1 MSSQEPSDGISAPV
15 DLNPVDLVAT
25 DSTPVESTRAE
36 SMLVESMPVESG
48 PAVLDPKQ
56 ADELSMIAND
66 LLAGISDE
74 ITKPSKKQRAAKA
87 SSPKPQ
93 SAAPATSAAPVV
105 PTSAKATK
113 PSKPSDAFDSDMD
126 EDVLSDEPADESSE
140 EVNDGRITFY
150 DLKLPNEICSALKAS
165 GYEYPTAIQAATIPA
180 MTEGR
185 DVLGQAQTGTGKTAA
200 FALPL
205 LSRINVE
212 NPATQV
218 LVLTPTRE
226 LAIQVAESFQRYAQ
240 HMRGLRVAPIYGG
253 QAYSTQIH
261 ALQRGVHIVVG
272 TPGRVMDHMRENR
285 LRVDTLQ
292 CLVLDEADEMLRMG
306 FVDDV
311 QWILDQTPPGRQI
324 ALFSATMPNAI
335 REIADKHLKNP
346 HVISIDSQQRT
357 AETIRQ
363 RFVLVEH
370 RSKFEALLRI
380 LEAEEREGMIIFVK
394 TRLATVELADNLTK
408 MGHAAVALNGD
419 IAQAQRE
426 RTVDQLKEGVF
437 DILVATDVA
446 ARGLDVQRIT
456 HVINY
461 DLPVDSEA
469 YVHRIGRTG
478 RAGRSG
484 AAIVFIAPR
493 QRGFLREIDRAAG
506 QMIEPMAIPTAKEI
520 NAMRVSRFK
529 SKIVAACAENA
540 TPSPQFTMFEKLIE
554 QCMLENDLTA
564 GKIAA
569 AMAMVVQG
577 NKTFL
582 VEDAGRSGR
591 RDVFADESGRPD
603 TMTRRDGR
611 GRDGGRE
618 ERPGRDSRAP
628 RDDRGR
634 DDRGGRDD
642 RAPRGSFDRG
652 PRSSEG
658 SRSDTQRSDAPRSTG
673 GSSGE
678 LERFRVEVGR
688 VHGVRPG
695 NLVGAI
701 ANEAGIDS
709 ASIGQIAI
717 FDEFSTVDLPAG
729 MPREVFKT
737 LGRAWVVGRQL
748 RISKLSDHPS
758 VRGGGGGG
766 GERSDRKRR
775 SKQLN

>member
-1 MSSQEPSDGISAPV
+1 MSSQEPSIGISAPV
-15 DLNPVDLVAT
+15 ELNPLELNSVQ
-25 DSTPVESTRAE
+25 S
-36 SMLVESMPVESG
+36 
-48 PAVLDPKQ
+48 
-56 ADELSMIAND
+56 DELSMIAED
-66 LLAGISDE
+66 LLAGIPDE
-74 ITKPSKKQRAAKA
+74 VAKPSKKPRA
-87 SSPKPQ
+87 PKE
-93 SAAPATSAAPVV
+93 
-105 PTSAKATK
+105 
-113 PSKPSDAFDSDMD
+113 SKPKVKIATPIIESKGSNAIALED
-126 EDVLSDEPADESSE
+126 DVLAEEPSDELSHEKSDE
-140 EVNDGRITFY
+140 NHDGRITFY
-150 DLKLPNEICSALKAS
+150 DLKLPSEICSALKAS

-205 LSRINVE
+205 LCRINVE

-261 ALQRGVHIVVG
+261 ALQRGIHIVVG

-311 QWILDQTPPGRQI
+311 QWILDQTPAGRQI
-324 ALFSATMPNAI
+324 ALFSATMPSAI

-394 TRLATVELADNLTK
+394 TRLATVELADSLTK

-461 DLPVDSEA
+461 DLPIDSEA

-484 AAIVFIAPR
+484 EAIVFIAPR

-529 SKIVAACAENA
+529 SKIVTACAENA
-540 TPSPQFTMFEKLIE
+540 TPGPQFAMFEKLIE
-554 QCMLENDLTA
+554 QCMTENELGA

-577 NKTFL
+577 NKPFL
-582 VEDAGRSGR
+582 VEDANSRSGR
-591 RDVFADESGRPD
+591 RDVFADESGRAD

-611 GRDGGRE
+611 GRE
-618 ERPGRDSRAP
+618 ERPVRDSRAS
-628 RDDRGR
+628 R
-634 DDRGGRDD
+634 DDRGGRDE
-642 RAPRGSFDRG
+642 RGSRGSDDRG
-652 PRSSEG
+652 PRSFEG
-658 SRSDTQRSDAPRSTG
+658 ARSDSNRSEAPRSAG
-673 GSSGE
+673 ASSGE

-758 VRGGGGGG
+758 VRGGS
-766 GERSDRKRR
+766 ERTDRKRR

>member
-1 MSSQEPSDGISAPV
+1 MSSQEPSVGISAPV
-15 DLNPVDLVAT
+15 DLDSVDLVAT
-25 DSTPVESTRAE
+25 DSTPVESTQAE
-36 SMLVESMPVESG
+36 SMHVESMSIDSMSVESVPVESVPVESG

-56 ADELSMIAND
+56 ADEFSMIAND

-87 SSPKPQ
+87 STPKPQ

-113 PSKPSDAFDSDMD
+113 PSKPSDDFDSDMD

-180 MTEGR
+180 MIEGR

-226 LAIQVAESFQRYAQ
+226 LAIQVSESFQRYAQ

-408 MGHAAVALNGD
+408 MGHAAVALNG
-419 IAQAQRE
+419 
-426 RTVDQLKEGVF
+426 
-437 DILVATDVA
+437 
-446 ARGLDVQRIT
+446 
-456 HVINY
+456 
-461 DLPVDSEA
+461 
-469 YVHRIGRTG
+469 
-478 RAGRSG
+478 
-484 AAIVFIAPR
+484 
-493 QRGFLREIDRAAG
+493 
-506 QMIEPMAIPTAKEI
+506 
-520 NAMRVSRFK
+520 
-529 SKIVAACAENA
+529 
-540 TPSPQFTMFEKLIE
+540 
-554 QCMLENDLTA
+554 
-564 GKIAA
+564 
-569 AMAMVVQG
+569 
-577 NKTFL
+577 
-582 VEDAGRSGR
+582 
-591 RDVFADESGRPD
+591 
-603 TMTRRDGR
+603 
-611 GRDGGRE
+611 
-618 ERPGRDSRAP
+618 
-628 RDDRGR
+628 
-634 DDRGGRDD
+634 
-642 RAPRGSFDRG
+642 
-652 PRSSEG
+652 
-658 SRSDTQRSDAPRSTG
+658 
-673 GSSGE
+673 
-678 LERFRVEVGR
+678 
-688 VHGVRPG
+688 
-695 NLVGAI
+695 
-701 ANEAGIDS
+701 
-709 ASIGQIAI
+709 
-717 FDEFSTVDLPAG
+717 
-729 MPREVFKT
+729 
-737 LGRAWVVGRQL
+737 
-748 RISKLSDHPS
+748 
-758 VRGGGGGG
+758 
-766 GERSDRKRR
+766 
-775 SKQLN
+775 